1 MTAIGLIMNLFH
13 VIQFKINRKHPKG
26 RVIDIKMFGPRHT
39 IPNAIP
45 VLYLL
50 NVYCMIT
57 FSFVN
62 MSTYLRSVTDLPS
75 KWGKSDRYKV
85 YIHC

>member
-1 MTAIGLIMNLFH
+1 MPSLIKVDDETNWSHHEPFFH
-13 VIQFKINRKHPKG
+13 VTQFKINRKYPKG

-50 NVYCMIT
+50 NVYCTIT

-75 KWGKSDRYKV
+75 K
-85 YIHC
+85 